1 MRDMR
6 INLIIV
12 ETAGQE
18 RYRSIAMN
26 FLKSAHGAILLYDI
40 TNISTFE
47 SLQKYYIKNIEEINP
62 NIKYII
68 VGNNSDL
75 ENYRSISREE
85 VRKYCEIKNVE
96 EIEVSS
102 KLNININECF
112 EMLIKS
118 ILKNKTKEELINMYN
133 DKKIDENYK
142 ILLEKEKK
150 KKMKKKI
157 FSKFDKCTIF

>member
-1 MRDMR
+1 MR

-75 ENYRSISREE
+75 ENYRSISRE
-85 VRKYCEIKNVE
+85 
-96 EIEVSS
+96 
-102 KLNININECF
+102 
-112 EMLIKS
+112 
-118 ILKNKTKEELINMYN
+118 
-133 DKKIDENYK
+133 
-142 ILLEKEKK
+142 
-150 KKMKKKI
+150 
-157 FSKFDKCTIF
+157 

>member
-1 MRDMR
+1 MSDNSEIRLKIILLGDSTTKKTSFISRYFGGEELSQQTVTIGILIRHKSFYMRDMR
-6 INLIIV
+6 IDLIIV

-18 RYRSIAMN
+18 RYRNIAMN

-40 TNISTFE
+40 TNISIFE

-96 EIEVSS
+96 E
-102 KLNININECF
+102 
-112 EMLIKS
+112 
-118 ILKNKTKEELINMYN
+118 LK
-133 DKKIDENYK
+133 
-142 ILLEKEKK
+142 
-150 KKMKKKI
+150 
-157 FSKFDKCTIF
+157 

>member
-1 MRDMR
+1 MSDNSEIRLKIILLGDSTTKKTSFISRYFGGEELSQQKATIGILIRHKSIYMRDMR

-26 FLKSAHGAILLYDI
+26 FVKSAHGAILLYDI

-85 VRKYCEIKNVE
+85 VRKYCEIKNVQ
-96 EIEVSS
+96 
-102 KLNININECF
+102 N
-112 EMLIKS
+112 
-118 ILKNKTKEELINMYN
+118 
-133 DKKIDENYK
+133 
-142 ILLEKEKK
+142 
-150 KKMKKKI
+150 
-157 FSKFDKCTIF
+157 

>member
-75 ENYRSISREE
+75 ENYRRISRE
-85 VRKYCEIKNVE
+85 
-96 EIEVSS
+96 
-102 KLNININECF
+102 
-112 EMLIKS
+112 
-118 ILKNKTKEELINMYN
+118 
-133 DKKIDENYK
+133 
-142 ILLEKEKK
+142 
-150 KKMKKKI
+150 
-157 FSKFDKCTIF
+157 